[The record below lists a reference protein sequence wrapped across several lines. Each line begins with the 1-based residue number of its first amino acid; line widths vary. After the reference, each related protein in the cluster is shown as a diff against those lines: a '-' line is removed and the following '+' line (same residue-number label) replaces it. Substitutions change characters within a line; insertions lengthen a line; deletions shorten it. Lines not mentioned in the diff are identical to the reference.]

1 MQGEKENL
9 KIMLLVKK
17 GGQFQKNTFQQ
28 CQNVYSWLNNR
39 ITINILCPQY
49 AWDGEK
55 RGDLQNKLFLQEDQV
70 RIGSERV
77 ANNFNRGGEET

>member
-1 MQGEKENL
+1 M
-9 KIMLLVKK
+9 KITLLDIK
-17 GGQFQKNTFQQ
+17 GGQFHKFQR

-49 AWDGEK
+49 PWDGEK
-55 RGDLQNKLFLQEDQV
+55 RGDLRNELFLQEDQV

-77 ANNFNRGGEET
+77 ANNFNRGGEEV